1 MKRVTLTP
9 LARILAADAQLAS
22 WNARRERE
30 AALLAVVRRALPRP
44 VAERVFVANGEG
56 PTLEL
61 ATASGAIASV
71 VRQTGPDILARLT
84 AERWEFSG
92 IRVRVQPRQAP
103 REPPKPLPRQWDSAS
118 RRPLAALQGRL
129 SAGPLK
135 AALARLLKSR

>member
-1 MKRVTLTP
+1 MKRVALTP
-9 LARILAADAQLAS
+9 LARILAADAQLGS

-44 VAERVFVANGEG
+44 VAERVFVASGEG

-71 VRQTGPDILARLT
+71 VRQTGPDILARLA

-92 IRVRVQPRQAP
+92 IRVRVQPRQTP

-129 SAGPLK
+129 PPGPLK